1 MHPALQIE
9 TLQRLPISVRRVA
22 LAACGPSPSP
32 WAVER
37 ARLLIIDLPW
47 AQQLLFLPVFFLNLD
62 PSGVPTSEE
71 VEPMHL
77 DTRRRIANA
86 TLSLDGIIRIGD
98 KPLDIGPHLWR
109 RLWPWIEFA
118 YTYWDQLPEHED
130 FHDLSFYQGFL
141 LFGETFYRDPSTAAL
156 MGTTP
161 GVQAFLAKTWT
172 FLPKLADSPFIDMM
186 LTGLCGYLLECRASN
201 SSILADLVEGA
212 GGTFA
217 DLADLV
223 MKYFEIVL
231 QRASMLSSDSKR
243 YYIGTILA
251 FIDQTN
257 VVVSGEDENG
267 FAPHGALLRTLL
279 QLDFVEMLISAMAA
293 LSQTSGDNTG
303 PALRGCLTGLRR
315 IFGSYRGHI
324 HLEQAI
330 ECGLLRVIVA
340 CATLDCEPE
349 FDSDLH
355 TLFTETLLAGL
366 LDYYLVSRVRDSFIE
381 HEHLY
386 MSEVF
391 ERSPIFRV
399 WRVFYIRA
407 QERIQIMDRLE
418 SPEYTASKA
427 CDNNKCGEIHDKSE
441 FLRCNG
447 CKSAYYCSPDC
458 QSVDWK
464 DGGHRKLCRSPV
476 SLRLSEIAID
486 GPSFH
491 EREFLRAVIHH
502 DYEDLRLTI
511 SRQQAR
517 FMADHTT
524 DEPFFTVFSYA
535 STPPKISVHS
545 ATNSPFAVA
554 VKAAAETEWSESL
567 AHTVASGGRTQLH
580 RMEVGG
586 DRRFWLIPLRTNEP
600 EFHGELR
607 RLALE
612 ISDDVVVD
620 AQIQVLLAA
629 HPNLKEIH

>member
-231 QRASMLSSDSKR
+231 QRASMLSSDSKC

-257 VVVSGEDENG
+257 VVVSGEDEN
-267 FAPHGALLRTLL
+267 
-279 QLDFVEMLISAMAA
+279 
-293 LSQTSGDNTG
+293 G

-391 ERSPIFRV
+391 ERSPIFRG

-476 SLRLSEIAID
+476 SLRFE
-486 GPSFH
+486 
-491 EREFLRAVIHH
+491 
-502 DYEDLRLTI
+502 
-511 SRQQAR
+511 QQAR

-554 VKAAAETEWSESL
+554 VKAAAETEWTEIL

-580 RMEVGG
+580 LM
-586 DRRFWLIPLRTNEP
+586 

-612 ISDDVVVD
+612 ISDDDVVD